1 MKVIAFNGS
10 PKKEGNTYHSLKMV
24 GDELEKNGIDFEIIH
39 VGNKAIRGCI
49 ACGQCAKNKNEQCAL
64 KTDDV
69 NEWIQVMKEADGIL
83 LGSPVHFAGIA
94 GTMKSFLDRVF
105 YVHSTNGGLF
115 RHKVGAA
122 VVSVRRSGGSVT
134 FDGLNHYLNYAE
146 MYMPTTNYW
155 NIIHGGAPAEVYK
168 DDEGMQIMSVLGK
181 NMAHLMKVL
190 GNSKTSAPVYEP
202 KVFTNFIR

>member
-1 MKVIAFNGS
+1 MKVVAFNGS
-10 PKKEGNTYHSLKMV
+10 PKKEGNTYHALKMV
-24 GDELEKNGIDFEIIH
+24 GDELEKNGVDFEIIH

-190 GNSKTSAPVYEP
+190 GNAKTSAPVYEP

>member
-1 MKVIAFNGS
+1 MKVVAFNGS
-10 PKKEGNTYHSLKMV
+10 PKKEGNTYHALKMV
-24 GDELEKNGIDFEIIH
+24 GDELEKNGVDFEIIH

-190 GNSKTSAPVYEP
+190 ENSKTSAPVYEP